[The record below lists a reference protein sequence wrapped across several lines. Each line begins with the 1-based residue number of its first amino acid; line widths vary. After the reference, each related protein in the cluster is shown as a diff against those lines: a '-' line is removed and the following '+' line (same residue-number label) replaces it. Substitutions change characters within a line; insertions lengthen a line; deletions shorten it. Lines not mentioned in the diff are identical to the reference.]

1 MKRNWNIA
9 FQTDRILDATQTE
22 IGNIILTLL
31 IGAYS
36 SKKLTVVYL
45 EASKSVDVEKNNLV
59 AVWIQPTLQRF
70 LKVEYHHCICTIWS
84 NMFKYQLAEVMILQ
98 LVSLEMGRTA
108 PLAAITVCQ
117 NEHLQALHIL
127 NSHEIIAL
135 NNILYT
141 FAFCLSEPNFKT
153 VSKDRFEIATCE
165 FQFNPNIRA

>member
-84 NMFKYQLAEVMILQ
+84 NMFKYQLGEVMILQ

-135 NNILYT
+135 NNILYIL
-141 FAFCLSEPNFKT
+141 AFCPSEPNFKT
-153 VSKDRFEIATCE
+153 VSKDQFEIATFE
-165 FQFNPNIRA
+165 FQFNPNIRV

>member
-31 IGAYS
+31 FGAYS
-36 SKKLTVVYL
+36 SKKVYL
-45 EASKSVDVEKNNLV
+45 EASKSVVVVEKNNLV

-84 NMFKYQLAEVMILQ
+84 NMFKYQLGEVMILQ

-135 NNILYT
+135 NNILYIL
-141 FAFCLSEPNFKT
+141 AFCLSEPNFKT
-153 VSKDRFEIATCE
+153 VSKDQFEMATCE
-165 FQFNPNIRA
+165 FQFNPNIGA